1 MATPEK
7 CFSSLVGIH
16 GTCEPQAQAPY
27 WLDDIPGIDIAK
39 LAQVAEAASPTGEKL
54 ALKIIE
60 TASRMM
66 AADVEA
72 IYDGRYKVTNTL
84 VNGCSTCKF
93 TDNYTSGPDNGIII
107 KNNSDSTIANLLV
120 DKLIVK
126 INDTGAF
133 NIVISDGTAEN
144 ERVIPFE
151 FEAGVEYEFTGLDYK
166 TKQKTVRVKFQETVA
181 LAQLSCV
188 RTGSGCGCSGARAV
202 VSDLQYTGMTN
213 GSETQNAFGFIPC
226 AGIMCDASD
235 LLCYVANSAPRMIG
249 MALLYK
255 SAELYFS
262 YRLQATR
269 NNKVVGTNTDEAKA
283 DVDKYRK
290 LYTDKLN
297 GVNTRGVKDLVF
309 TTLQNTS
316 DVCVVCN
323 SMLATAWATT

>member
-7 CFSSLVGIH
+7 CFSALVGIH
-16 GTCEPQAQAPY
+16 GTCETPEQAPY

-39 LAQVAEAASPTGEKL
+39 LANVAEQAAPTGEKL
-54 ALKIIE
+54 GLKLID
-60 TASRMM
+60 TAARMM

-72 IYDGRYKVTNTL
+72 IYDGRYKVANTL

-107 KNNSDSTIANLLV
+107 KNNSDSAIAVLLV
-120 DKLIVK
+120 DKLTVK
-126 INDTGAF
+126 INETGTF
-133 NIVISDGTAEN
+133 NVVISDGDSNN
-144 ERVIPFE
+144 ERVIPFD
-151 FEAGVEYEFTGLDYK
+151 FEAGVEYEFTGLNYK
-166 TKQKTVRVKFQETVA
+166 SKQKTIRVKFLETVA
-181 LAQLSCV
+181 MAQLSCS

-213 GSETQNAFGFIPC
+213 GVETQNAFGFIPC
-226 AGIMCDASD
+226 AGITCDSSD

-269 NNKVVGTNTDEAKA
+269 NNKVVGTNTDDAKA
-283 DVDKYRK
+283 DVDKYKK

-323 SMLATAWATT
+323 SLLATAWATT